1 MVLIGRLM
9 KYGTGAIIDNL
20 KLAARWQHSRF
31 GKFENSKN
39 EIHFPDE
46 NQTRL
51 TVGWSWNIR

>member
-1 MVLIGRLM
+1 M